1 MFKRLQLLSWTILP
15 AIIFILITGF
25 DKCSGNQQTKPPV
38 TKPVNSCDTTK
49 PVGKILRS
57 ENIKSVDSLKRE
69 TTRNLNAIHR
79 YGAGSFIVAGDSGTI
94 MITPNGGLN
103 WLLPASGTTKNLYG
117 SVIND
122 YDTMLVVGDSGK
134 VIRSNNKGVTW
145 NNINSGTTKT
155 LRSVT
160 FPTKFIGYSSGDNGI
175 VIKTTNAGINW
186 STIYSDTLAGSI
198 KSIYFADSLTG
209 WFCTSKG
216 LIYKSVNGGSSWSNQ
231 YSNAAISLNCIS
243 FNGLNKGT
251 AVGNGGTILETNNG
265 GSSWVLSV
273 YNPGVDLNGV
283 HRVNDKL
290 AFICGNGKMIRESN
304 NTMSEILNNPAYK
317 FNAVDPD
324 PYIMGL
330 SVADL
335 GLIADVN
342 VEECTCTDRNNL
354 VMMPTEENRKWKI
367 NLRLNNDANYKKF
380 LRIIVPGFEFDNNV
394 ITGWTQNDQVSQ
406 TDPVLTNALSI
417 TSVNPSGD
425 PLGDP
430 SGTYTIG
437 GINDVMTIDMQSR
450 SSALINFY
458 LDPNRL
464 NTSYQGYVDFYYG
477 DDDNQFCAHVR
488 YLLSN

>member
-1 MFKRLQLLSWTILP
+1 MFNLISNFKWIILSAMVIY
-15 AIIFILITGF
+15 IITGF
-25 DKCSGNQQTKPPV
+25 DKCSGNKQTKPPV

-103 WLLPASGTTKNLYG
+103 WLLPSSGTTKHLYG

-122 YDTMLVVGDSGK
+122 YDTMMAVGESGI
-134 VIRSNNKGVTW
+134 VLRSNNKGITW

-155 LRSVT
+155 LRSVC
-160 FPTKFIGYSSGDNGI
+160 FPTKFTGYSSGDSGI
-175 VIKTTNAGINW
+175 VIKTTNSGLSW
-186 STIYSDTLAGSI
+186 STIYSFDSTGTI
-198 KSIYFADSLTG
+198 RSIYFADSLTG

-216 LIYKSVNGGSSWSNQ
+216 RIYRSVNGGSSWSIQ
-231 YSNAAISLNCIS
+231 YNNTTISLNSIS
-243 FNGLNKGT
+243 FNGSAKGT
-251 AVGNGGTILETNNG
+251 AVGSGGTILETNNG
-265 GSSWVLSV
+265 GASWVLSA
-273 YNPGVDLNGV
+273 YNAGVDLNSV

-290 AFICGNGKMIRESN
+290 AFICGNGKLIRESN
-304 NTMSEILNNPAYK
+304 STMTEILNNPDYK

-330 SVADL
+330 AVANL
-335 GLIADVN
+335 GLICDVT
-342 VEECTCTDRNNL
+342 VTECICVDRNNL
-354 VMMPTEENRKWKI
+354 VMMPTEENGKWKI
-367 NLRLNNDANYKKF
+367 NLRLNNDANFKKY

-406 TDPVLTNALSI
+406 TDPVLTYALST
-417 TSVNPSGD
+417 TSINQSGD
-425 PLGDP
+425 PF
-430 SGTYTIG
+430 GTYNIG

-464 NTSYQGYVDFYYG
+464 NTSYLGYVDFYYG
-477 DDDNQFCAHVR
+477 DENNQFCAHLR

>member
-1 MFKRLQLLSWTILP
+1 MINMISYFKWIILSAMVIL
-15 AIIFILITGF
+15 IITGF
-25 DKCSGNQQTKPPV
+25 DKCSGNQQTIPSV
-38 TKPVNSCDTTK
+38 TKPINACDTTK
-49 PVGKILRS
+49 PVGKILNS

-122 YDTMLVVGDSGK
+122 YDTMMVVGDSGK

-145 NNINSGTTKT
+145 NYMNSGTTKT
-155 LRSVT
+155 LRSVC
-160 FPTKFIGYSSGDNGI
+160 FPTKFTGYSSGDSGI
-175 VIKTTNAGINW
+175 VIKTTNSGLTW
-186 STIYSDTLAGSI
+186 STIYSFDTTGTIRSI
-198 KSIYFADSLTG
+198 CFSDSLTG

-216 LIYKSVNGGSSWSNQ
+216 RIYKSVNGGNSWSIQ
-231 YSNAAISLNCIS
+231 YNNSAVSLNCIS
-243 FNGLNKGT
+243 FNGFAKGT
-251 AVGNGGTILETNNG
+251 AVGSGGVIVETNNG
-265 GSSWVLSV
+265 GSTWLLSG
-273 YNPGVDLNGV
+273 YNAGVDLNGV

-290 AFICGNGKMIRESN
+290 AFICGNGKIIRESN
-304 NTMSEILNNPAYK
+304 NTMVDLLNNPAYK

-330 SVADL
+330 SVAEL
-335 GLIADVN
+335 GLICGVN
-342 VEECTCTDRNNL
+342 VEGCTCEDRNNL
-354 VMMPTEENRKWKI
+354 VMMPTEEYGKWKI
-367 NLRLNNDANYKKF
+367 NLRLNNDANYKKY

-406 TDPVLTNALSI
+406 TDPVLTYAFSTTYAEPDPNGLCTI
-417 TSVNPSGD
+417 T
-425 PLGDP
+425 
-430 SGTYTIG
+430 
-437 GINDVMTIDMQSR
+437 GINDVMTIDMESR
-450 SSALINFY
+450 ISALINFY

-464 NTSYQGYVDFYYG
+464 NASYLGYVDFYYG
-477 DDDNQFCAHVR
+477 DENNQYCAHLR